1 MIKRYVY
8 KGTVYRTAN
17 ALRKAVWHSEHKVCD
32 REPEENKIE
41 FWKKTRS
48 CIYGG
53 ARTGTVPKSSYD
65 ESSYDERESRA

>member
-41 FWKKTRS
+41 FWKKNSELHIRRGS
-48 CIYGG
+48 N
-53 ARTGTVPKSSYD
+53 RNRPK
-65 ESSYDERESRA
+65 EFLR

>member
-17 ALRKAVWHSEHKVCD
+17 ALRKAVWHSEHKVFD

-41 FWKKTRS
+41 FWKKLGVAYTEELEPEPSQRVL
-48 CIYGG
+48 
-53 ARTGTVPKSSYD
+53 TM
-65 ESSYDERESRA
+65 REPRA